1 MAIAYLNGEWQAP
14 EDAKISVF
22 DRGFMFG
29 DGVYEVMPVYWGKVF
44 TLEEHL
50 IRLNRSLGEIRLKS
64 PLSDEE
70 WKALFAQAIERS
82 GEKTALL
89 YLQVTRGVATQRTHE
104 YPVNVAPTVLVTVTA
119 APGLDRQSITPYSM
133 VTKQDFRWGRGDI
146 KVISLVASGLLKN
159 EALDEGYDDAIL
171 IRDGLVTESTASNV
185 FLVKDGVVVTPSKSS
200 FLLHGITRDHVIN
213 LIQASNISFEERDI
227 REAELAEA
235 DEIWITSTG
244 HEIWPVGKLNGKT
257 VGNGE
262 AGLVWQAIDSLFQSS
277 KKEQLLR

>member
-14 EDAKISVF
+14 EEAKISVF

-44 TLEEHL
+44 TLDEHL
-50 IRLNRSLGEIRLKS
+50 KRLSRSLGEIRLKA
-64 PLSDEE
+64 PLTDLE
-70 WKALFAQAIERS
+70 WKALFSEAIEKS

-89 YLQVTRGVATQRTHE
+89 YLQVTRGVAAERAHE
-104 YPVNVAPTVLVTVTA
+104 YPVDVQPTVLVTVTA
-119 APGLDRQSITPYSM
+119 APGLERLVTTPYKM

-146 KVISLVASGLLKN
+146 KVVSLIASGLLKN

-185 FLVKDGVVVTPSKSS
+185 FMVRDGTVVTPPKSS
-200 FLLHGITRDHVIN
+200 FLLHGITRDHVIG
-213 LIQASNISFEERDI
+213 LIQANDLAFEERDI
-227 REAELAEA
+227 AESELAAA

-244 HEIWPVGKLNGKT
+244 HEIWPVGELNGET

-262 AGLVWQAIDSLFQSS
+262 AGLVWQSVDSLFQAS
-277 KKEQLLR
+277 KKEQLMG

>member
-14 EDAKISVF
+14 EEAKISVF

-44 TLEEHL
+44 TLDEHL
-50 IRLNRSLGEIRLKS
+50 KRLNRSLGEIRLKS
-64 PLSDEE
+64 PLTDQE
-70 WKALFAQAIERS
+70 WKALFSEAIDKS
-82 GEKTALL
+82 GEKTAVL
-89 YLQVTRGVATQRTHE
+89 YLQVTRGVAAQRALE
-104 YPVNVAPTVLVTVTA
+104 YPVDVSPTVLVTVTA
-119 APGLDRQSITPYSM
+119 APGLERRMITPYAM

-146 KVISLVASGLLKN
+146 KVVSLIASGLLKN

-185 FLVKDGVVVTPSKSS
+185 FIVKDGIVLTPPKSS
-200 FLLHGITRDHVIN
+200 FLLHGITRDHVIG
-213 LIQASNISFEERDI
+213 LIQANDIAFEERDI
-227 REAELAEA
+227 GEAELAGA

-244 HEIWPVGKLNGKT
+244 HEIWPVGELNGKT

-262 AGLVWQAIDSLFQSS
+262 AGLVWQAVDSLFQAS
-277 KKEQLLR
+277 KKEQLLV